1 MALLTGFTRTSAGE
15 IAVVRDGGPFDDN
28 RVRSVVDP
36 ASSRTWSGMLS
47 QVHRY
52 PAQQRFYTITAD
64 AEKGD
69 RPGVDVVRV
78 PSSDGVEMGLEGTIY
93 FTLNQDHATLREF
106 DDKFGTRRF
115 RGPDGE
121 SRAAYDGDDGW
132 NGFLDAI
139 VRPVIDNDLREQVN
153 GLRCAELVSSCALVQ
168 NGSTGAPVVRGEASS
183 NANIARVQAA
193 INTSLRE
200 DLRRTLGGDYLSNI
214 RLTLVRVTL
223 PPQVQEAVNDAQAA
237 FAAITRRRRHSS
249 SRRGRRRPRTG
260 SASSA
265 TGTARPA
272 RRSTS

>member
-1 MALLTGFTRTSAGE
+1 MPRPPAPPAPRRLLAAAALAVAVTGLTVALGLVAVLTGFTRTSAGE

-36 ASSRTWSGMLS
+36 ASSRTWTGMLS

-69 RPGVDVVRV
+69 RPGVDVVHV

-183 NANIARVQAA
+183 NANIARVQAR
-193 INTSLRE
+193 S
-200 DLRRTLGGDYLSNI
+200 
-214 RLTLVRVTL
+214 
-223 PPQVQEAVNDAQAA
+223 
-237 FAAITRRRRHSS
+237 TRRCV
-249 SRRGRRRPRTG
+249 RT
-260 SASSA
+260 SAARWAA
-265 TGTARPA
+265 TT
-272 RRSTS
+272 